1 MRGQISRALWRVA
14 PGALLVA
21 FAAAALPA
29 APLRAQ
35 QAASIS
41 GRVLSAAGEPAGDAQ
56 VSVVELRRRVSTAA
70 DGSFRIDNV
79 PAGRVLLEVVSPR
92 FGSATQ
98 QVVVTGGRQAS
109 VQVTLRP
116 AVRLDEVVV
125 TVSPEARGLAE
136 AYQPVT
142 VLSGRKLADRLE
154 PTLGETLAREPGVTS
169 SYFGPGASRPV
180 IRGLGGDRIRV
191 LEGGV
196 GVGDVSNV
204 APEHAVMSDPLSAER
219 IEVVRGP
226 ATLLYGS
233 SAVGGVVNVI
243 DRRIPDFAPRRPLAA
258 SLDLRGGTVA
268 DERSGALRLDG
279 GLGRVAWH
287 GGYLRRRTH
296 DYAIPGFAE
305 DNARDHGDGE
315 PEDGR
320 LGDGDHGEGEH
331 GEEQEGAPGVLA
343 NTAADAE
350 GGSVGLSYVAEAGY
364 LGVAWSGYD
373 TFYGIPDHHD
383 EGGEESGL
391 GTGEGEVEA
400 AGVKIDQ
407 RARRVDL
414 RGELARG
421 SDLLRGFRLRL
432 GVTDYD
438 HAELVGE
445 EVETRWTNDAWEG
458 RIEALHRLRAAL
470 SGWLGVQLSRRE
482 FAAVGEDAFLPP
494 STTHARA
501 VFAFEELELEEGR
514 WMLQG
519 GARYESQD
527 VEGGAAGERSFGGFS
542 SSAGVVWR
550 PAEEYSLTLAL
561 SRAVRLPTAEEL
573 FTDGPHAA
581 RSGFVIGD
589 PGLEEETSLGLDVS
603 FRKPAGRLT
612 GQADLFANRFD
623 DFIFEELTGEERD
636 GLRVLRY
643 AQRDALFTGGE
654 LRAGFELVR
663 AEPHHLT
670 LAISADYVRAELED
684 SGEPLP
690 RIPALR
696 TGVGL
701 TYQGPGLWGAAEV
714 RRVDEQDRVAP
725 LEEPTRG
732 YTLLD
737 ATIGWRFFLGG
748 LVHEL
753 ALRGTNL
760 SDEEARNHVSFLKEV
775 APLPGRD
782 IGLSYEVSF

>member
-21 FAAAALPA
+21 FAAGALPGA
-29 APLRAQ
+29 VLRAQ
-35 QAASIS
+35 QVASIS

-56 VSVVELRRRVSTAA
+56 VTVVELRRRVSTAA
-70 DGSFRIDNV
+70 DGSFRIDNI

-98 QVVVTGGRQAS
+98 QVVVTEGRPAS
-109 VQVTLRP
+109 VQVTLRR

-142 VLSGRKLADRLE
+142 VLSGRKLANRLE

-169 SYFGPGASRPV
+169 SYFGPGASRPGV
-180 IRGLGGDRIRV
+180 GGLGGDRIRV
-191 LEGGV
+191 REGGV

-268 DERSGALRLDG
+268 DERRGALRLDG

-305 DNARDHGDGE
+305 ANAHGNDGGVEPEEIGLGDG
-315 PEDGR
+315 DH
-320 LGDGDHGEGEH
+320 GDGDHGEGEH

-364 LGVAWSGYD
+364 LGAAWSGYD
-373 TFYGIPDHHD
+373 TFYGIPGHHD
-383 EGGEESGL
+383 EGGEGSGL
-391 GTGEGEVEA
+391 DTGEGEVAA

-432 GVTDYD
+432 GVTD
-438 HAELVGE
+438 
-445 EVETRWTNDAWEG
+445 
-458 RIEALHRLRAAL
+458 
-470 SGWLGVQLSRRE
+470 
-482 FAAVGEDAFLPP
+482 
-494 STTHARA
+494 
-501 VFAFEELELEEGR
+501 
-514 WMLQG
+514 
-519 GARYESQD
+519 
-527 VEGGAAGERSFGGFS
+527 
-542 SSAGVVWR
+542 
-550 PAEEYSLTLAL
+550 
-561 SRAVRLPTAEEL
+561 
-573 FTDGPHAA
+573 
-581 RSGFVIGD
+581 
-589 PGLEEETSLGLDVS
+589 
-603 FRKPAGRLT
+603 
-612 GQADLFANRFD
+612 
-623 DFIFEELTGEERD
+623 
-636 GLRVLRY
+636 
-643 AQRDALFTGGE
+643 
-654 LRAGFELVR
+654 
-663 AEPHHLT
+663 
-670 LAISADYVRAELED
+670 
-684 SGEPLP
+684 
-690 RIPALR
+690 
-696 TGVGL
+696 
-701 TYQGPGLWGAAEV
+701 
-714 RRVDEQDRVAP
+714 
-725 LEEPTRG
+725 
-732 YTLLD
+732 
-737 ATIGWRFFLGG
+737 
-748 LVHEL
+748 
-753 ALRGTNL
+753 
-760 SDEEARNHVSFLKEV
+760 
-775 APLPGRD
+775 
-782 IGLSYEVSF
+782 